1 MNIYE
6 RLIENPLFFK
16 WIYHPSVEIEEY
28 WESYLKLN
36 PQEAEQII
44 SFKKEFEKLQYS
56 TEKFSEREKKNLA
69 FKILRRLDLIDRQ
82 RKQHKLYLVLARYA
96 AVAILFLAIGGTVVY
111 LQMAPGEPAWYSQG
125 FEMVPHTDE
134 PVLILDNQDQIRL
147 TGKETDL
154 DYSSGHVIQLNG
166 NDLIEMNG
174 KEKFRM
180 NQLIIPYGNRSK
192 IRLSDGTLVWLNAG
206 SRLIYPSKFTG
217 KRREVLLSGEAFFD
231 VYRDPDQ
238 PFVVKTNALDIHV
251 LGTRFNVSAYPEDSV
266 IQTVLEKGAVAF
278 HPDESGW
285 FERDLEIRP
294 HQMAVFN
301 KEKKETKVFQVD
313 PGFYSSW
320 TEGLLSFEN
329 IGLTEVLKKM
339 ERYYNVSLH
348 LGDPSVGV
356 IQINGKLDLNEGLNE
371 AFEYLEK
378 VSGVTFEKI
387 NENAYAI
394 K

>member
-56 TEKFSEREKKNLA
+56 TEKFSEREKKDLA

-111 LQMAPGEPAWYSQG
+111 LQMIPGEPAFYSQG
-125 FEMVPHTDE
+125 FEIASQTDE

-154 DYSSGHVIQLNG
+154 DYSSGNVIKLNG
-166 NDLIEMNG
+166 NDLIDLNG
-174 KEKFRM
+174 KEEFRM
-180 NQLIIPYGNRSK
+180 SQLIIPYGNRSK

-238 PFVVKTNALDIHV
+238 PFVVKTNALDINV

-266 IQTVLEKGAVAF
+266 IQTVLEKGAVTV
-278 HPDESGW
+278 HPNERGW
-285 FERDLEIRP
+285 FEKDLELSP
-294 HQMAVFN
+294 NQMAIYNRN
-301 KEKKETKVFQVD
+301 KRETKIREVNTE
-313 PGFYSSW
+313 FYSSW
-320 TEGLLSFEN
+320 TNGLLSFDRTDLRG
-329 IGLTEVLKKM
+329 ILKKL

-348 LGDPSVGV
+348 MGDPSVGAM
-356 IQINGKLDLNEGLNE
+356 QINGKLDLNEGLDE

-387 NENAYAI
+387 NEDAYAI